1 MTKRIKNIFFSNLLV
16 LVISF
21 GLGCKEKN
29 SDLLYFKNM
38 NQPSMFDS
46 IKDKSVLSG
55 FDKIMLKPSKKVK
68 DLQYYEL
75 CSPKKGSFNISG
87 LIWLKDSIVYIRPSQ
102 ADDFNYQ
109 ILFDFRDRKSSWHV
123 DYKIGDVQYY
133 LNMHSIANRYDN
145 KLMDRIT
152 AFKISKGLS
161 NASWTDDYYLVASI
175 KFGFVQ
181 MTYLDDSLQYD
192 IEFFPIQKVSK
203 IKRQPQKYSNK

>member
-1 MTKRIKNIFFSNLLV
+1 MNKKYTYILA
-16 LVISF
+16 LVISLS
-21 GLGCKEKN
+21 LGCKDRRSE
-29 SDLLYFKNM
+29 LLFFKNM
-38 NQPSMFDS
+38 NQPSEFNL

-102 ADDFNYQ
+102 TDDFKDQ
-109 ILFDFRDRKSSWHV
+109 ILFDFRNRKTSWCV
-123 DYKIGDVQYY
+123 NYKIGEVQYY

-152 AFKISKGLS
+152 AFKISKGLRI
-161 NASWTDDYYLVASI
+161 ASWTDDYYLVASL

-203 IKRQPQKYSNK
+203 IKRKPDIYRDK